1 MVNPARR
8 TEIMVRAARESYRI
22 ANRLGNEDLIKYTK
36 FLVDEMPA
44 VDAIYDAAASIVRH
58 GFDAEAVR
66 RKRAEI
72 ADNDFLG

>member
-8 TEIMVRAARESYRI
+8 TEIMLRAAREAHRI
-22 ANRLGNEDLIKYTK
+22 ANRTGNAELIKYTK
-36 FLVDEMPA
+36 YLVDEMPA
-44 VDAIYDAAASIVRH
+44 VDAIYDATASIVRH

-72 ADNDFLG
+72 ADNDWL

>member
-1 MVNPARR
+1 ML
-8 TEIMVRAARESYRI
+8 RAAREANRI
-22 ANRLGNEDLIKYTK
+22 ANRTGNDELTRYTRY
-36 FLVDEMPA
+36 LVDEMQG
-44 VDAIYDAAASIVRH
+44 VDAIYDACASIVRH